1 MLCLR
6 RSALFLC
13 TLLFAVGCD
22 ADDREDIADALALEG
37 AALEDEDRPLAD
49 DDGEDPGDPLPAPM
63 AAVTARPDQVPCTPS
78 APHGGPL
85 PLAGEVAED
94 EPFDPGALNL
104 DLAALADAEDAP
116 APAALG
122 PDAIAAED
130 DEPEPCDTHGDDDVV
145 QIAG

>member
-1 MLCLR
+1 MPSLR

-22 ADDREDIADALALEG
+22 ADDREDVADALALDG
-37 AALEDEDRPLAD
+37 TALEDRPLTD
-49 DDGEDPGDPLPAPM
+49 DDGEDPGDPLPAP
-63 AAVTARPDQVPCTPS
+63 AVAVTARPDATPCAPS
-78 APHGGPL
+78 EPHGAPL
-85 PLAGEVAED
+85 PLAGAVADD

-122 PDAIAAED
+122 PDAFAAED
-130 DEPEPCDTHGDDDVV
+130 DEPEPCDTHGGDDDDV